1 MSRFW
6 PYFAFYNTLYFR
18 IDGAWLEELPYMKG
32 VEVAVVL
39 SWGLAVFGII
49 SVGLGSFLHLHR
61 CKNNDNSTIANYQK
75 LYTI

>member
-1 MSRFW
+1 MSHFW

-18 IDGAWLEELPYMKG
+18 IVGAWLEELPYMKG

-49 SVGLGSFLHLHR
+49 SVGNLVPRAFPS
-61 CKNNDNSTIANYQK
+61 KNGWGRENWYSNKADLAF
-75 LYTI
+75 